1 MCNFWLKYGLY
12 GCILGLMGRKIWAR
26 AHEESKINLR
36 PVFQPDSSGRT
47 LSPVDSYQNIQDN
60 FYQNIQPVGYTYA
73 TRQLIRD
80 QADAA
85 RAVADYRRAHGSCN
99 AAAVRTMP
107 LRCATRVLFA
117 MGGLTLTPLPC
128 SRKWKCRPSEVA
140 RVPSIT
146 M

>member
-1 MCNFWLKYGLY
+1 MCKFWLKYGLY

-73 TRQLIRD
+73 TRQLIQD

-99 AAAVRTMP
+99 AAAVSNQGLICNGRTYP
-107 LRCATRVLFA
+107 NAAALFQEMEMQA
-117 MGGLTLTPLPC
+117 INGGSGAKYNSVTIIT
-128 SRKWKCRPSEVA
+128 A
-140 RVPSIT
+140 R
-146 M
+146 